1 MKSELPKSVKKFD
14 RERTEE
20 VVYIFQN
27 VMTQVAEE
35 SHMFKICIFL
45 NHVKNTKNNPRHW

>member
-1 MKSELPKSVKKFD
+1 MKSELPKSVKKID

-27 VMTQVAEE
+27 LVTPVAEE
-35 SHMFKICIFL
+35 SRMFKICIFL
-45 NHVKNTKNNPRHW
+45 NHVKEYKK

>member
-27 VMTQVAEE
+27 VMTPVAEE

-45 NHVKNTKNNPRHW
+45 NHVKEYEK